1 MINRKIILV
10 IGIVFLSIPLCYSL
24 LWAETKAMGFAIPLP
39 NLTFTETLSKKD
51 QTYLGVPPKKSFS
64 FKEIRGNL
72 ILIEF
77 ISTYCVS
84 CQRQTPILNE
94 LYSSIEKDPKL
105 KEKVKVI
112 GVAAGNHPEE
122 EKKYKK

>member
-1 MINRKIILV
+1 MINRKNILA

-24 LWAETKAMGFAIPLP
+24 LRAETKAMGFAIPLP

-51 QTYLGVPPKKSFS
+51 QTYLGIPQKKNFS

-84 CQRQTPILNE
+84 CQR
-94 LYSSIEKDPKL
+94 
-105 KEKVKVI
+105 
-112 GVAAGNHPEE
+112 
-122 EKKYKK
+122 